1 LHLRDKSRE
10 NLGAREQFVSLLCFS
25 PISAGKGAAMVPGV
39 ARWGEAL
46 CSGAAAPGAF
56 APSLWSPFQ

>member
-1 LHLRDKSRE
+1 
-10 NLGAREQFVSLLCFS
+10 
-25 PISAGKGAAMVPGV
+25 V